1 SELHRV
7 GLDIDEFDGRLDKVD
22 PSVQLAR
29 TRPHDL
35 IGMGQ
40 CEGDEQDARLV
51 DMAVVL
57 VNDGDRCL
65 VEGVKEGLN
74 MPG

>member
-1 SELHRV
+1 
-7 GLDIDEFDGRLDKVD
+7 
-22 PSVQLAR
+22 
-29 TRPHDL
+29 
-35 IGMGQ
+35 MGQ
-40 CEGDEQDARLV
+40 CEGDEQDARLA